1 MKLKSIPLL
10 LLPAAFM
17 VLVACGGDTASP
29 LPTYTSV
36 LSTATQVPPTP
47 TATPIPVP
55 TDSPTTLPG
64 ITISIDGENRDWG
77 LIEDRT
83 ISISTVTFKV
93 SAYLD
98 SNALYVM
105 IESELPKGSVE
116 KYELEIVADG
126 HLYEVHWGPRWS
138 DILLKDVDNN
148 WSDVRGPLKSK
159 AAYSTV
165 AEFRIALSD
174 LSLPLY
180 VELPGMEIYSKE
192 NVRTNIR
199 LFSNPLGPH
208 ASSVARQAN
217 PIPTPKPTAKSIL
230 PSSVESPIFDLGP
243 IPEVHIECLF
253 TRPEIVELTC
263 PHKGYHFLS

>member
-1 MKLKSIPLL
+1 M
-10 LLPAAFM
+10 
-17 VLVACGGDTASP
+17 AS
-29 LPTYTSV
+29 
-36 LSTATQVPPTP
+36 ATTPVPTP
-47 TATPIPVP
+47 SDTPIPVP

-148 WSDVRGPLKSK
+148 WSDV
-159 AAYSTV
+159 
-165 AEFRIALSD
+165 
-174 LSLPLY
+174 
-180 VELPGMEIYSKE
+180 
-192 NVRTNIR
+192 
-199 LFSNPLGPH
+199 
-208 ASSVARQAN
+208 
-217 PIPTPKPTAKSIL
+217 
-230 PSSVESPIFDLGP
+230 
-243 IPEVHIECLF
+243 
-253 TRPEIVELTC
+253 
-263 PHKGYHFLS
+263 